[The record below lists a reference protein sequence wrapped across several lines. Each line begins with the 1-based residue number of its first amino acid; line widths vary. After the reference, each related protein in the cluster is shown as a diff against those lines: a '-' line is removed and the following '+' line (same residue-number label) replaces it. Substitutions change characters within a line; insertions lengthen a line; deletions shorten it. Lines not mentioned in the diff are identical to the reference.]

1 VPIDFTKQ
9 YDVFEGITFNENV
22 GILSGTEDPTVVDIT
37 DGGTPIPITTLY
49 LRTGTPNPEIYI
61 KTDTGVNDWEFLS
74 AAAGGGTAGD
84 VPAVLARRSTNLPIT
99 NAFTTITF
107 DTTDFENYP
116 TIVDHDDVTNTS
128 RITVKED
135 GLYEFYFQA
144 SGLLF
149 TANGELFM
157 QIETRLIKNGVL
169 VAIPGVAV
177 SSSGYSGGQAS
188 RSEVNSPNTNIILD
202 LLADDYI
209 EVQIRF
215 LILNGATGVVGSA
228 VNDSIF
234 WATKQSG
241 ARGTDGTDGTDGEA
255 GPPGS
260 GSSINVYDEGTVVP
274 NSPFTELNFIG
285 DAVTATDAGGGRT
298 DITITG
304 GQVDFDRQKAQTT
317 TTFVTTSTTLVDIT
331 STTLTTKNL
340 GGTGHYIITYSCE
353 FQSNK
358 DDKFIQFSL
367 SVGGAALLS
376 QRTTGVGGK
385 NVSWRNFSMTHLAP
399 SVASGT
405 IIKMRVLT
413 ENGEALT
420 VASRELVIDGVL
432 SSNVLP

>member
-1 VPIDFTKQ
+1 M
-9 YDVFEGITFNENV
+9 FEGITFNENV

-215 LILNGATGVVGSA
+215 LILNGATGVVGGA

-241 ARGTDGTDGTDGEA
+241 ARGTDGTDGEA

-304 GQVDFDRQKAQTT
+304 GQVDFDRQGVQTGT
-317 TTFVTTSTTLVDIT
+317 LFGTTSQTFVDIT
-331 STTLTTKNL
+331 GSTLTTKNL
-340 GGTGHYIITYSCE
+340 GDTGHYIITFSCE
-353 FQSNK
+353 FEY
-358 DDKFIQFSL
+358 DKGDKYIDFAL
-367 SVGGAALLS
+367 NVGGATVLAEK
-376 QRTTGVGGK
+376 TAGTAGK

-399 SVASGT
+399 NVASGT
-405 IIKMRVLT
+405 IIKMQVLT
-413 ENGEALT
+413 QNGDDLFI
-420 VASRELVIDGVL
+420 VSRELVIDGVL